1 MHIACALQQCH
12 VSSVNAR
19 SLAIVMV
26 FITTIVTYYY
36 YGTERGHH
44 YVAQM
49 HACRSFMCTHN
60 KLAYSYPTKH
70 CTSIWYPF

>member
-1 MHIACALQQCH
+1 MHIACALQQCY

-36 YGTERGHH
+36 YGTERCMQILHVH
-44 YVAQM
+44 TQ
-49 HACRSFMCTHN
+49 
-60 KLAYSYPTKH
+60 
-70 CTSIWYPF
+70 